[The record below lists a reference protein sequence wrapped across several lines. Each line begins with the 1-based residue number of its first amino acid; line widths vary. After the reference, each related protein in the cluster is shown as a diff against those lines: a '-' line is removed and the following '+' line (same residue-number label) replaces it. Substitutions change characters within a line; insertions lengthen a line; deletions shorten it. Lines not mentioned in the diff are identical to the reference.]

1 MKPRLVVA
9 VCAVVLLGNGLIPL
23 TVMAAPEQRSGI
35 TVRQDINHGGR
46 TDKNGCHVDRK
57 TGIRHCH

>member
-1 MKPRLVVA
+1 MIRMFGIAACLAVLIGGGFVPRMVA
-9 VCAVVLLGNGLIPL
+9 ATTVPGLQSPNVI
-23 TVMAAPEQRSGI
+23 E
-35 TVRQDINHGGR
+35 HGGR